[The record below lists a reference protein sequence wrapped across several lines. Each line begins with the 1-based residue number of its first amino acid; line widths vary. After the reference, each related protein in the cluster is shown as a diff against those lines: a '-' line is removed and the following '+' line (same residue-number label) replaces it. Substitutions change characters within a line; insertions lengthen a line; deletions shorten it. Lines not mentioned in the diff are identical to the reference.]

1 MVGVVEVGW
10 WVWWVMGGWWV
21 IGGWWWVAGRRVGV
35 LGGVMGLV
43 LGAGWCWGELDQV
56 GWCLLFR
63 V

>member
-1 MVGVVEVGW
+1 
-10 WVWWVMGGWWV
+10 MGG
-21 IGGWWWVAGRRVGV
+21 GVAGQRVGV

-43 LGAGWCWGELDQV
+43 LGVRWCWGELDQV